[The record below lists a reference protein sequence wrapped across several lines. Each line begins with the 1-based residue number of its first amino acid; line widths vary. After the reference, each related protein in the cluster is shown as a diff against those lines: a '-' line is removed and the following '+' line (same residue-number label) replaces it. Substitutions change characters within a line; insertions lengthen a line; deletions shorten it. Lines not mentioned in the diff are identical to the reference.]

1 MPVQAGQSDVAVAL
15 GTTEQ
20 ELVRIEAAWFDGR
33 QVEVRHVYD
42 LDDLSLSDWTTAT
55 GHPRVVVQVSPFT
68 IRLYPVPE
76 HAAAK
81 GLKVRA
87 SVRPSESATGIPDD
101 LGAKFR
107 DELAIGAKARLLL
120 QTGAPW
126 ANPEMGALLA
136 RMFDEH
142 ISAANLTTVRSFG
155 RGRLNTKPNWF

>member
-1 MPVQAGQSDVAVAL
+1 MV
-15 GTTEQ
+15 
-20 ELVRIEAAWFDGR
+20 I
-33 QVEVRHVYD
+33 
-42 LDDLSLSDWTTAT
+42 LSFTLADCLPIAY
-55 GHPRVVVQVSPFT
+55 T
-68 IRLYPVPE
+68 IRT
-76 HAAAK
+76 
-81 GLKVRA
+81 
-87 SVRPSESATGIPDD
+87 ATGIPDD
-101 LGAKFR
+101 LGAKCR